1 MCTAEAFVSLSFPAR
16 RFLILLWTECDDQ
29 GSFEWK
35 PKQLKMELLP
45 ADSIDIEELLCELVE
60 WNCVM
65 QYEMNGKQYGA
76 VRNFCRYQRPK
87 KPNAIFPQSEA
98 VKAYCCCG
106 SSEPVGNQ
114 YGTGGENAEQM
125 EDGEEEVKG
134 GEISLSGT
142 PDDVLPE
149 DVGKSDE
156 VRALNQ
162 KARPIIDY
170 LNEKTSSRFKHVD
183 SQLKFLRGRLG
194 EGVTHEELCRVVD
207 FKVAEWSGTDM
218 ERFLRP
224 ATLFNA
230 TKYQGYAERAA
241 KWDAIG
247 RPPPKRDAKE
257 VKQEHLSKSMADRFI
272 ERKQR
277 RTA

>member
-1 MCTAEAFVSLSFPAR
+1 VSLSFAAR
-16 RFLILLWTECDDQ
+16 MFLILLWTECDDQ

-45 ADSIDIEELLCELVE
+45 ADSIDIEELLDELLE

-65 QYEMNGKQYGA
+65 AYEVNGKKYGA
-76 VRNFCRYQRPK
+76 VRNFCKYQRPK

-134 GEISLSGT
+134 GDISLSGV
-142 PDDVLPE
+142 PDDVFPE

-156 VRALNQ
+156 IRELNQ

-170 LNEKTSSRFKHVD
+170 LNDRTSSNFKHVD
-183 SQLKFLRGRLG
+183 SQLKFLRGRLT

-207 FKVAEWSGTDM
+207 FKVSEWLGTDM

-241 KWDAIG
+241 KWDAMG
-247 RPPPKRDAKE
+247 RPPPNRGKKAELEKPMMDELAELRA
-257 VKQEHLSKSMADRFI
+257 
-272 ERKQR
+272 R
-277 RTA
+277 RLA